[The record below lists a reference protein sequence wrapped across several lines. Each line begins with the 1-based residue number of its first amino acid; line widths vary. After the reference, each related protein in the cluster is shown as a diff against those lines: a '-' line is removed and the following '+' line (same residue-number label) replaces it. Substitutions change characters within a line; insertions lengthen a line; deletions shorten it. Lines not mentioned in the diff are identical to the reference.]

1 MTRPRSSIRIGT
13 RNPNA
18 AMLSAIW
25 RICFF
30 ECVLALRALGLSA
43 STEIHFIM
51 TMSPCYDAK
60 AQRVRCDL
68 RRLQTKLLRSSG
80 SDLIHADR
88 IAHLQA
94 LACPSDCQPF
104 WQLAVPGIAGVT
116 SPAGITCRP
125 DRQRGPKQSLGCLS
139 PPLLLEQR
147 GNFCQGGF

>member
-1 MTRPRSSIRIGT
+1 MTRPPSSIRIGT

-43 STEIHFIM
+43 SAEIHFIM

-80 SDLIHADR
+80 SDLIQADR

-94 LACPSDCQPF
+94 LACRSDCQPF

-125 DRQRGPKQSLGCLS
+125 DRHNAARSITRVPFATFT
-139 PPLLLEQR
+139 LEQR
-147 GNFCQGGF
+147 